1 MSFIGYSDLKEILKE
16 NIIPFN
22 EDLFEGTS
30 YQLTLGNE
38 VYVTNSKTGKK
49 EILDDKNSL
58 VDIEPGQF
66 SLLLIDEKVTIPK
79 DKLAFIALKFSIK
92 AKGLIN
98 ISGFHVDPGFS
109 GKLIYSVYNA
119 GASTIVLEKGKPYFT
134 IWFSELK
141 GNFEKDKRGYNESHE
156 HQFQNSIPPKYIE
169 ALKGDLASPNVLLNR
184 IKDAESLKKNQTYV
198 LGIIAT
204 VLIGICITLFWRD
217 NSYKKGYNDGISDK
231 EARER
236 IDKIINDKNLDSLI
250 INKTHSILLKLHKD
264 SI

>member
-1 MSFIGYSDLKEILKE
+1 MAFIGYSDLKIILEE
-16 NIIPFN
+16 NVVPYN
-22 EDLFEGTS
+22 EAFFEGTS

-49 EILDDKNSL
+49 EILDNKNSQ

-66 SLLLIDEKVTIPK
+66 ALLLINEKVTIPK

-119 GASTIVLEKGKPYFT
+119 GASTIVLEKGQPYFT

-141 GNFEKDKRGYNESHE
+141 GNFENDKKGYNEKHE

-198 LGIIAT
+198 LGIIAAA
-204 VLIGICITLFWRD
+204 LITISITLFLRE

-231 EARER
+231 EVKER

-250 INKTHSILLKLHKD
+250 ANKAHSILFKLHKD